1 MNENAQPAQ
10 RLLKQP
16 TRRPS
21 MMKPI
26 NQPTRFRR
34 YEFVRDEDAEFVV
47 YQRKCAD
54 GLWQTVS
61 MWMIPGTG
69 SSNKR

>member
-1 MNENAQPAQ
+1 
-10 RLLKQP
+10 
-16 TRRPS
+16 

-26 NQPTRFRR
+26 KQSSRFRR
-34 YEFVRDEDAEFVV
+34 YEFVRDEEADFVV

-61 MWMIPGTG
+61 IWMIPGSG
-69 SSNKR
+69 SSNKI